1 VAPRNQWL
9 EPSGEPN
16 RRVRTGGTNRRAE
29 PSLRTNVVLQSE
41 VPVSGESTVFA
52 IIQASGRQFR
62 VQPGAVIEINGHANE
77 AGAELTFDQ
86 VLLVG
91 RDAGEL
97 MAGAPFV
104 SGAKVLGVV
113 DSTDK
118 TAKIRIF
125 KKKRRKQY
133 RRTKGHRSL
142 ITRVRI
148 TDIQV

>member
-1 VAPRNQWL
+1 M
-9 EPSGEPN
+9 
-16 RRVRTGGTNRRAE
+16 
-29 PSLRTNVVLQSE
+29 
-41 VPVSGESTVFA
+41 FA
-52 IIQASGRQFR
+52 IIQASGRQYR
-62 VQPGAVIEINGHANE
+62 VEPGAVIEISGHGSDD
-77 AGAELTFDQ
+77 GAELTFDQ
-86 VLLVG
+86 VLMVG
-91 RDAGEL
+91 KDAGEL

-113 DSTDK
+113 DNVGKS
-118 TAKIRIF
+118 AKIRVF